1 MKKEKISMVQML
13 LTVLSVVTLLVS
25 NVITPK
31 QIVLPFNI
39 TMTGA
44 IVIFPITYILS
55 DVFSEV
61 YGYKYS
67 RFVCYLGFIANAFMV
82 VVYQIVINLKAPEYW
97 TLQEAFQ
104 SVLGNTPR
112 ILLASMLAF
121 LIGDWVNDLVF
132 AKMKEKYK
140 NTHEKFGYRAILS
153 SLVGEIADSLIFLPI
168 AFIGLMPIQA
178 LVIMTITQVFIKTGY
193 EIVILPITKFM
204 VTKVSRY
211 EKGLEDETEYR
222 VDRCSC

>member
-44 IVIFPITYILS
+44 LVIFPITYILS

-112 ILLASMLAF
+112 ILLASTLAF

>member
-1 MKKEKISMVQML
+1 MKKEKISKEKISMVQML

-25 NVITPK
+25 NVITSK
-31 QIVLPFNI
+31 QIILPFNI

-44 IVIFPITYILS
+44 VIIFPITYILS

-67 RFVCYLGFIANAFMV
+67 RFVCYLSFTANAFMV
-82 VVYQIVINLKAPEYW
+82 AIYQIVINLKAPEYW

-112 ILLASMLAF
+112 ILFASMLAF
-121 LIGDWVNDLVF
+121 LIGDWMNDLVF

-153 SLVGEIADSLIFLPI
+153 SFIGEIVDSLIFLPI
-168 AFIGLMPIQA
+168 AFIGLMPTQT
-178 LVIMTITQVFIKTGY
+178 LVIMTITQVFLKTSY
-193 EIVILPITKFM
+193 EILILPITKLI

-211 EKGLEDETEYR
+211 EKGLER
-222 VDRCSC
+222 

>member
-25 NVITPK
+25 NVIASK
-31 QIVLPFNI
+31 QIILPFNI
-39 TMTGA
+39 VMTGA

-67 RFVCYLGFIANAFMV
+67 RFVCYLSFTANAFMV
-82 VVYQIVINLKAPEYW
+82 AVYQIVINLKAPEYW

-112 ILLASMLAF
+112 ILFASMFAF
-121 LIGDWVNDLVF
+121 LIGDWMNDLVF
-132 AKMKEKYK
+132 AKMKAKYK

-153 SLVGEIADSLIFLPI
+153 SVTGEIVDSLIFLPI
-168 AFIGLMPIQA
+168 AFIGSMPIQA
-178 LVIMTITQVFIKTGY
+178 LVIMTITQVLIKTGY
-193 EIVILPITKFM
+193 EILILPVTKLM

-211 EKGLEDETEYR
+211 EKGLDDGTKYR

>member
-1 MKKEKISMVQML
+1 MKKEKISKEKISMVQML

-25 NVITPK
+25 NVITSK
-31 QIVLPFNI
+31 QIILPFNI

-44 IVIFPITYILS
+44 VIIFPITYILS
-55 DVFSEV
+55 DLFSEV

-67 RFVCYLGFIANAFMV
+67 RFVCYLSFTANAFMV
-82 VVYQIVINLKAPEYW
+82 AIYQIVINLKAPEYW

-112 ILLASMLAF
+112 ILFASMLAF
-121 LIGDWVNDLVF
+121 LIGDWMNDLVF

-153 SLVGEIADSLIFLPI
+153 SFIGEIVDSLIFLPI
-168 AFIGLMPIQA
+168 AFIGLMPIQT
-178 LVIMTITQVFIKTGY
+178 LVIMTITQVFLKTSY
-193 EIVILPITKFM
+193 EILILPITKLI

-211 EKGLEDETEYR
+211 EKGLER
-222 VDRCSC
+222 

>member
-153 SLVGEIADSLIFLPI
+153 SLVGEIADGLIFLPI

-178 LVIMTITQVFIKTGY
+178 LVIMTITEVFIKTGY